1 MAFQCIVLTPEQQIL
16 NQSVTQ
22 AIVPAHDG
30 LVGILTHRAPIIIS
44 LSPGPLRIDLAEVK
58 SQFFFIDG
66 GLAQMKD
73 NHLSILTQHAIPA
86 SEIDGPQAQREFDEA
101 MRLGGTDPASLDRKQ
116 KAVEA
121 ARAKLGVLSKK

>member
-44 LSPGPLRIDLAEVK
+44 LSPGPLRIDLPEGK

-121 ARAKLGVLSKK
+121 ARAKLGVLSKQ

>member
-1 MAFQCIVLTPEQQIL
+1 MAFQCIVLTPEQQVL

-22 AIVPAHDG
+22 AVVPAHDG
-30 LVGILTHRAPIIIS
+30 LVGILTGRAPIIIS
-44 LSPGPLRIDLAEVK
+44 LNPGPLRVDLAGGK
-58 SQFFFIDG
+58 TQFFFIDG

-86 SEIDGPQAQREFDEA
+86 SEIDAAAAQREFDEA
-101 MRLGGTDPASLDRKQ
+101 MRLTGTDPASVDRKQ

-121 ARAKLGVLSKK
+121 ARAKLGVVLKT